1 MFCKNCGQALDNG
14 VRFCPNCGTETIAG
28 VPVPPAASDPVA
40 PRPATYAPP
49 RDRKE
54 KSIALILCFFL
65 GCFGVHK
72 LYLKEQKEGCVML
85 VIGLFG
91 LFLLIPLLVTGIWSL
106 INLIQLLTMGS
117 EEFDR
122 KYNC

>member
-14 VRFCPNCGTETIAG
+14 VRFCPNCGIETSAG
-28 VPVPPAASDPVA
+28 TPVSATASVPASPQPAS
-40 PRPATYAPP
+40 YAPS

-54 KSIALILCFFL
+54 KSVAILLCFFL
-65 GCFGVHK
+65 GCWGVHK
-72 LYLKEQKEGCVML
+72 FYLKQQGEGCTML

-91 LFLLIPLLVTGIWSL
+91 LFLLLPLLITGIWSL
-106 INLIQLLTMGS
+106 INLIQLATLST

-122 KYNC
+122 KYNR

>member
-1 MFCKNCGQALDNG
+1 M
-14 VRFCPNCGTETIAG
+14 
-28 VPVPPAASDPVA
+28 PPAASDPVA

>member
-1 MFCKNCGQALDNG
+1 
-14 VRFCPNCGTETIAG
+14 
-28 VPVPPAASDPVA
+28 
-40 PRPATYAPP
+40 
-49 RDRKE
+49 
-54 KSIALILCFFL
+54 
-65 GCFGVHK
+65 
-72 LYLKEQKEGCVML
+72 ML

>member
-14 VRFCPNCGTETIAG
+14 VRFCPNCGTETSAG
-28 VPVPPAASDPVA
+28 TPVSATASVPASPQPAS
-40 PRPATYAPP
+40 YAPP

-54 KSIALILCFFL
+54 KSVAILLCFFL
-65 GCFGVHK
+65 GCWGVHK
-72 LYLKEQKEGCVML
+72 FYLKQQGEGCTML

-91 LFLLIPLLVTGIWSL
+91 LFLLLPLLITGIWSL
-106 INLIQLLTMGS
+106 INLIQLATLST

-122 KYNC
+122 KYNR